1 MVSKRLIVSLIFIFV
16 SSISIAQLVKV
27 DSETGEY
34 RYDEVVQAEGTGSAQ
49 IFNKAKKWTDTYYPG
64 TDSSLDSLGA
74 VTRVC
79 TYKFSWK
86 LGSKTIP
93 ISLIYDMNIKVKDN
107 RYRYIFSNFRVGSST
122 QGDIQAISLAK
133 YISRF
138 PERYHMAIEEPIDT
152 HITKSIT
159 SLDMYMKTEKMA
171 VEDDNW

>member
-16 SSISIAQLVKV
+16 SSISIAQLVKI

-34 RYDEVVQAEGTGSAQ
+34 KYDEVVQAEGMASAQ
-49 IFNKAKKWTDTYYPG
+49 ILSRAKTWTDTYYPG
-64 TDSSLDSLGA
+64 TDNSLDSVGA
-74 VTRVC
+74 VKRVC

-93 ISLIYDMNIKVKDN
+93 IALIYDMNIKVKDN
-107 RYRYIFSNFRVGSST
+107 RYRYIFSNFRVGSNA

-138 PERYHMAIEEPIDT
+138 PERYHMGIEEPIDT

-159 SLDMYMKTEKMA
+159 SMDMYMKTEKMA